1 MEDKKNLPEMS
12 KEDFIRQKPVMLD
25 YIAHR
30 LDVDNNRQLMAAFDV
45 THSQAKLLV
54 RISHSPGHRMAQS
67 ELKAFGRRGSTIT
80 SLLAHLEKN
89 GLISRSASSEDARAK
104 YVELTPL
111 GLEVALTEREI
122 ITGLDEL
129 IDSALTQ
136 KESESLQ
143 RLLEKI
149 ARALND
155 KNKDNTN
162 EGTDDT

>member
-1 MEDKKNLPEMS
+1 LDNNKKQPEMS
-12 KEDFIRQKPVMLD
+12 EAVFLRQKPVLLD
-25 YIAHR
+25 FIAHR

-54 RISHSPGHRMAQS
+54 RISHSPGNRIAQS

-80 SLLAHLEKN
+80 SVLAHLEKK
-89 GLISRSASSEDARAK
+89 GLISRSANSSDARAK

-111 GLEVALTEREI
+111 GLEVAQTEREI
-122 ITGLDEL
+122 ISKLDEL
-129 IDSALTQ
+129 IDSSLTR

-143 RLLEKI
+143 QLLLKI
-149 ARALND
+149 CRALD
-155 KNKDNTN
+155 DRNKDNTN